1 MMSDQPFTPVRS
13 PRLSEE
19 IIRQIARL
27 VRSGELKLNAR
38 FPSERALQDQW
49 GVSRPVLRE
58 AFRALEVQGMI
69 ESRPG
74 GGRYLR
80 SNWIPE
86 PVQHRSIRLEDKRHD
101 LLEIWDA
108 RESIET
114 KSAELAARYATPEDI
129 AALARPLQLLAE
141 LPLKEAASV
150 DFNREFHLVIARASR
165 NSLIEEMVIR
175 LVARSSEVGFREFLD
190 TEDFV
195 NLMLIHKPI
204 YEAIASHD
212 PEAARQAM
220 VHHFN
225 ELRKT
230 IGAA

>member
-1 MMSDQPFTPVRS
+1 MSVKTFTPVRS

-27 VRSGELKLNAR
+27 VELGQLKLNER
-38 FPSERALQDQW
+38 FPSERTLQEEW

-80 SNWIPE
+80 SNWISE
-86 PVQHRSIRLEDKRHD
+86 PVQHRQNRLEDVRSN

-114 KSAELAARYATPEDI
+114 KSAELAARHATDEDI
-129 AALARPLQLLAE
+129 AALARPLNLLKE

-190 TEDFV
+190 AEDFV
-195 NLMLIHKPI
+195 NLMLIYKPI
-204 YEAIASHD
+204 YEAIARHD
-212 PEAARQAM
+212 PKAARQAM
-220 VHHFN
+220 VAHFD
-225 ELRKT
+225 ELRKSIEAT
-230 IGAA
+230 